1 MNSRI
6 FARGIGVGQF
16 LQHQNMGKSDV
27 LDYFRRLEQEDNCS
41 ESCPF
46 AEECENVM
54 AMSDEE
60 LSLCDI
66 LGVS

>member
-1 MNSRI
+1 MDRMYG
-6 FARGIGVGQF
+6 RGIGVGQF
-16 LQHQNMGKSDV
+16 LQRQNMSKADV
-27 LDYFRRLEQEDNCS
+27 LDYFRKHAQVENCS

-46 AEECENVM
+46 AEECDNLL

-66 LGVS
+66 LGIS